1 MSNMSKVKIVL
12 KPKRPELV
20 KVRGT
25 EQASEMVELM
35 IDNWVQL
42 QSKFNDYSESDK
54 DDLMDHFNCA
64 INNLGESLFGDDAN
78 PEDFKQFMDGL
89 EDE

>member
-1 MSNMSKVKIVL
+1 MTFSKVKIVL
-12 KPKRPELV
+12 QPKRPELV

-35 IDNWVQL
+35 IDNWDQL

>member
-1 MSNMSKVKIVL
+1 MPIMKVQILL

-35 IDNWVQL
+35 IDNWDQL

-64 INNLGESLFGDDAN
+64 INNLGESLFRDDAN
-78 PEDFKQFMDGL
+78 PEDFK
-89 EDE
+89 